1 MKILD
6 IHNNG
11 VDGTPQTA
19 IDSSGNPIK
28 TGDIIEANSLFLN
41 RNKQATIEYINATGE
56 IVVLE
61 NHKTTILSPERVSLV
76 KSSTEQSTS
85 DIKSKISFG
94 VLEGGAK
101 PNNKHSKNTKN
112 WLDIR
117 SANGIVDING
127 NRPNTEKGFA
137 ITVAKKKSDGSTV
150 NMRVVGVRLDL
161 HNKTINKIFKSTD
174 SSRNGLIW
182 TSIEDNGNLPS
193 NIDSI
198 LLDAAMESI
207 ESAYP
212 QLKGI
217 QEGISKPESSS
228 IKASETTVEQSTPQ
242 PVQEISTP
250 VEVPSVEREKQPIP
264 NRPDAQ
270 YLSGM
275 VRGTFNTTD
284 SSPEGA
290 YFRIY
295 DINGDTAKYEYSG
308 EDDYAIARQVVNSD
322 NAKYIGNPRTAF
334 FINTE
339 KAGTVRKNS
348 DGGWAIVEKASI
360 VLGPTRAAKE
370 ASTPTRKGAKRGG
383 MQVNTAVSV
392 NNASNA
398 SEGSGVKVNTPAEVQ
413 EKINENKEKHRKDCN
428 SINLR

>member
-1 MKILD
+1 M
-6 IHNNG
+6 
-11 VDGTPQTA
+11 
-19 IDSSGNPIK
+19 
-28 TGDIIEANSLFLN
+28 
-41 RNKQATIEYINATGE
+41 
-56 IVVLE
+56 
-61 NHKTTILSPERVSLV
+61 
-76 KSSTEQSTS
+76 
-85 DIKSKISFG
+85 
-94 VLEGGAK
+94 LEGGAK

-174 SSRNGLIW
+174 SSRNGLVW

-242 PVQEISTP
+242 PVQETSTP

-264 NRPDAQ
+264 NRSGAQ

-275 VRGTFNTTD
+275 NNGTFNNVENAPND
-284 SSPEGA
+284 NS

-295 DINGDTAKYEYSG
+295 DIKGDTAKIEYFG
-308 EDDYAIARQVVNSD
+308 DDSIGLARRAVTGKGITIKHGGYKTGQFVNTV
-322 NAKYIGNPRTAF
+322 KP
-334 FINTE
+334 
-339 KAGTVRKNS
+339 GTVKKGS
-348 DGGWAIVEKASI
+348 DGS
-360 VLGPTRAAKE
+360 
-370 ASTPTRKGAKRGG
+370 
-383 MQVNTAVSV
+383 
-392 NNASNA
+392 
-398 SEGSGVKVNTPAEVQ
+398 
-413 EKINENKEKHRKDCN
+413 
-428 SINLR
+428 